1 MHRQESH
8 TSCKIFSFFF
18 PAIFEGPRFVE
29 IRILL
34 PGQRDVTSSPLYSS
48 HRISGTATFHPP
60 VLRRQPTFRGDATTG
75 FPAKLCP
82 RNESR
87 NSILMISEYPGL
99 GSACDWLKI
108 SSSNQKHYPDR
119 GSDASSISGAD
130 YGPKNFCPCFSGV
143 ISREASGGVAKC
155 RLFSQA
161 ILLQSSLTGLTPG
174 SLTWRQTRVLCTGI
188 TKSEVHKCF
197 KCVL

>member
-1 MHRQESH
+1 MQSC
-8 TSCKIFSFFF
+8 TSRKVIHHVKFVSFFFFF
-18 PAIFEGPRFVE
+18 PAIFAGPRLVE

-34 PGQRDVTSSPLYSS
+34 PWQGDETTSPLYKRSS
-48 HRISGTATFHPP
+48 NLWNCYFPCPCPEKTADIS
-60 VLRRQPTFRGDATTG
+60 RRRHNWFPT
-75 FPAKLCP
+75 KLCP

-108 SSSNQKHYPDR
+108 SSTNQKHYPDR

-130 YGPKNFCPCFSGV
+130 YGPE
-143 ISREASGGVAKC
+143 ISSLVSQTSFHGKLRSGGVAKC

-161 ILLQSSLTGLTPG
+161 NLLQSSLTD
-174 SLTWRQTRVLCTGI
+174 
-188 TKSEVHKCF
+188 
-197 KCVL
+197 

>member
-1 MHRQESH
+1 MQ
-8 TSCKIFSFFF
+8 SCTGRKVIHHIKNFFVFFF
-18 PAIFEGPRFVE
+18 PAIFEGPRLVE

-48 HRISGTATFHPP
+48 HRISGTATFHAP

-75 FPAKLCP
+75 FPTKLCP

-108 SSSNQKHYPDR
+108 SSTNQKHYPDR

-130 YGPKNFCPCFSGV
+130 YGPE
-143 ISREASGGVAKC
+143 ISALVSQTSFHGKLRSGGVAKC

-161 ILLQSSLTGLTPG
+161 NLLQSSLTD
-174 SLTWRQTRVLCTGI
+174 
-188 TKSEVHKCF
+188 
-197 KCVL
+197 

>member
-8 TSCKIFSFFF
+8 TSCKIFWFFFF
-18 PAIFEGPRFVE
+18 PAIFEGPRLVE

-48 HRISGTATFHPP
+48 HRISGTATFHAP

-75 FPAKLCP
+75 FPTKLCP

-87 NSILMISEYPGL
+87 NSILIISEYPGL

-108 SSSNQKHYPDR
+108 SSTNQKHYPDR
-119 GSDASSISGAD
+119 GSDASSISALVSQTSFHG
-130 YGPKNFCPCFSGV
+130 KL
-143 ISREASGGVAKC
+143 RSGGVAKC

-161 ILLQSSLTGLTPG
+161 NLLQSSLTD
-174 SLTWRQTRVLCTGI
+174 
-188 TKSEVHKCF
+188 
-197 KCVL
+197 